1 ELDARL
7 RQHDVAGLQV
17 AVNDALLVRLVQ
29 GGRDLDSVAEDL
41 LGRERSAAEAVCQ
54 RLALQEL
61 HDQVLGAVLV
71 ADVVE
76 REAVRVRR
84 RGYGLRLSLE
94 ALPDLL
100 AAGEMRGKD
109 LDGDRAVQPRVL
121 RLVDLT
127 HPSRPDGREDLVRTQ
142 TSPLGKRHLSVGFY

>member
-1 ELDARL
+1 
-7 RQHDVAGLQV
+7 
-17 AVNDALLVRLVQ
+17 
-29 GGRDLDSVAEDL
+29 
-41 LGRERSAAEAVCQ
+41 
-54 RLALQEL
+54 LQEL
-61 HDQVLGAVLV
+61 NDQVLGAVLV

-76 REAVRVRR
+76 RADVGVRK
-84 RGYGLRLSLE
+84 RGDGLRLSLE

-121 RLVDLT
+121 RLVDLA

-142 TSPLGKRHLSVGFY
+142 TSPLGKRHLSVGFYRRREDTTGREGATPPPTTPA